1 MSSTIDDYANG
12 AMCYRVVAVENNGN
26 EFGFQDSSQSNDFCL
41 NYVPLV
47 FIPNAFTPEGMNPI
61 FIPVITNV
69 SEKNYSF
76 EIYNRWGTIFFKTD
90 DILEGWDGKIDSTG
104 QYAGN
109 DSYIYLIE
117 FEDQDGKSYSKRGFV
132 SLIR

>member
-1 MSSTIDDYANG
+1 MYLRIKNETIEYPYTLLQLRRD
-12 AMCYRVVAVENNGN
+12 ENTVS
-26 EFGFQDSSQSNDFCL
+26 FPQ
-41 NYVPLV
+41 
-47 FIPNAFTPEGMNPI
+47 PI
-61 FIPVITNV
+61 
-69 SEKNYSF
+69 
-76 EIYNRWGTIFFKTD
+76 TD

-117 FEDQDGKSYSKRGFV
+117 FEDQDGISYSKRGFV